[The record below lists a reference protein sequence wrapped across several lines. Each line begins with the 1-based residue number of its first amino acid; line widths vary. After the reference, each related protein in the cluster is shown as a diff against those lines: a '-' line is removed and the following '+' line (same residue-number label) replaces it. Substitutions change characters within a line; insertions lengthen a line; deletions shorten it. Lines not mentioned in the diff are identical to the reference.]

1 MSSSLFCFALS
12 INVREALRKSIQVT
26 QEHEYGLLKR
36 KLPLSVLIAHVLI
49 AMYDFETFGITPQR
63 VVKELK

>member
-1 MSSSLFCFALS
+1 MFCFALS

-36 KLPLSVLIAHVLI
+36 KLPLSVLIA
-49 AMYDFETFGITPQR
+49 MYDFETFDITPQR